1 MKNKI
6 ALIQPYFGKFPD
18 YFALHLLTIAKNPEI
33 TWIFFTDDKTPYQWS
48 KNCEVH
54 YMEFPE
60 MQNFISEKFDFKIA
74 LEKPYKVCDFRPAF
88 GYIFE
93 DYLKC
98 YDFWGHC
105 DVDVLWGNMQKFLTD
120 EVLENHDFLFRT
132 GHFRLYRNIEK
143 MNQAFRNP
151 KLQFGY
157 KEIFTHNESY
167 CFDEMN
173 SRQRELLKAGFRYYD
188 NDNLEADTD
197 PFLPGIQLREVSLIR
212 RKYRTFRTVQ
222 NYENQIFVWENG
234 SLFRY
239 YIDEDIVKQ
248 DEFSDIHFLKR
259 KMDIVGIFSAD
270 TERIIISPFRF
281 YLEIKSDITKDLV
294 LKLSNENS
302 KTSSPPITGGKF
314 KRFFCLSRQK
324 RIIAL
329 RKNWYN
335 LLIKIGLK

>member
-1 MKNKI
+1 MHKI

-18 YFALHLLTIAKNPEI
+18 YFPLHLLTIAKNPEI

-234 SLFRY
+234 GIFRY
-239 YIDEDIVKQ
+239 YINNGKINK
-248 DEFSDIHFLKR
+248 DEFMDIHFLKR
-259 KMDIVGIFSAD
+259 KMNIIGDIND
-270 TERIIISPFRF
+270 NYDRIIISPHN
-281 YLEIKSDITKDLV
+281 LHIDINSEIDEDFII
-294 LKLSNENS
+294 KLSENKEVSLQES
-302 KTSSPPITGGKF
+302 KFNRFLNCNSTEKLITLKKKLF
-314 KRFFCLSRQK
+314 D
-324 RIIAL
+324 IAV
-329 RKNWYN
+329 
-335 LLIKIGLK
+335 KIGLK